1 VRRELA
7 YLGVIVAVAF
17 GIRVY
22 GPWNDVFDT
31 GRVNFL
37 ENDAWYHVRLIE
49 NQVRNWPWR
58 VTLDPYAAS
67 GGQFV
72 PIAPLFDT
80 LTASIAVVAYG
91 RDADAVQI
99 ERIAAFLPP
108 VLGALTIVAVW
119 GLARR
124 AFDWR
129 AALLAAALLAVLPGH
144 FLDRTLLGFYDH
156 HALEACLAIAT
167 LWALAAA
174 IDRAASKTSLRNSVV
189 AGVVLGFYLLSWSSG
204 AFLVAILGAWLALLV
219 LLAKSSDDL
228 RGAARVTGVAA
239 LTAFVLVVAFQDRAM
254 FRYQSQI
261 LGLVALAG
269 MALAMGLVRQQTTF
283 TLSGRTRIYGAMTI
297 VIVAA
302 TAVIFAFA
310 SSVLRQLITD
320 VVRLAPDPGRMAVLE
335 ARPLFLYPGNW
346 NWKQPWVFFRTGFF
360 AGLIG
365 LIVFSGR
372 VWRRRDAVDVL
383 IWVFAS
389 AMFAATIGQNRFG
402 YYLVPACALL
412 AGWLASRVLD
422 WGGVPHAAKST
433 ATTRPTFALQRELAV
448 IIVAA
453 GVFAPNLVPGVL
465 VTSRPASLPVYWRNT
480 MAWLRDH
487 TPPPFAVAANA
498 GDDYYYARYPRT
510 VVPPPDYT
518 VMNWWDHGYWVIQLA
533 RRVPVANPTQE
544 RAPNAARFY
553 AATTER
559 DAIIA
564 LAAERSRYIVADWE
578 LPFRLTADGTVMGR
592 FQNVVDWASGRHS
605 AYYEVFYKRDAAGWT
620 PVWVFYEPYYRSM
633 TFRLTVLGGK
643 DVTPARTSSVVT
655 VVERVDD
662 RGMKFKEI
670 LTQATYES
678 YEAAMDA
685 AKASNQAG
693 RAIVVGLDPWRSA
706 FPIEPLA
713 TFDEVFAARTP
724 EQKPTESPWVRVFER
739 R

>member
-1 VRRELA
+1 MRREFA
-7 YLGVIVAVAF
+7 YLGVIVAIAF

-22 GPWNDVFDT
+22 GPWNEVFES

-72 PIAPLFDT
+72 PIAPFLDT
-80 LTASIAVVAYG
+80 LTASLAVVAHG
-91 RDADAVQI
+91 RAADAVQI

-108 VLGALTIVAVW
+108 VLGALTIVVVW

-124 AFDWR
+124 AFGRR

-156 HALEACLAIAT
+156 HALEACLAVAT

-174 IDRAASKTSLRNSVV
+174 IDRSASKSALRNSVV

-204 AFLVAILGAWLALLV
+204 AFLVAILAAWLALLV

-228 RGAARVTGVAA
+228 SGAARVSGVAA
-239 LTAFVLVVAFQDRAM
+239 LTAFVLVVAFQDRAL
-254 FRYQSQI
+254 FRYESQV
-261 LGLVALAG
+261 LGLIALAG
-269 MALAMGLVRQQTTF
+269 MALAIRFVRPRTTF

-302 TAVIFAFA
+302 TAVMFAFA
-310 SSVLRQLITD
+310 SGVLRQLITD
-320 VVRLAPDPGRMAVLE
+320 VARLAPDPTRMAVLE

-346 NWKQPWVFFRTGFF
+346 TWTQPWDFFRTGFF
-360 AGLIG
+360 VGLIG
-365 LIVFSGR
+365 LIAFSGR
-372 VWRRRDAVDVL
+372 VWRRREPIDLL
-383 IWVFAS
+383 IWVFA
-389 AMFAATIGQNRFG
+389 ATMFVATIGQNRFG
-402 YYLVPACALL
+402 YYLVPGCAILG
-412 AGWLASRVLD
+412 GWLAARVLD
-422 WGGVPHAAKST
+422 WALVPDAAKPT
-433 ATTRPTFALQRELAV
+433 ATTKKTFPLKREVAV
-448 IIVAA
+448 ILVA
-453 GVFAPNLVPGVL
+453 GGIFAPNLVPAVL
-465 VTSRPASLPVYWRNT
+465 VGSRPASLPVYWRNT
-480 MAWLRDH
+480 MGWLGDH
-487 TPPPFAVAANA
+487 TPRPFAVAANA

-559 DAIIA
+559 DALMA

-578 LPFRLTADGTVMGR
+578 LPFRLTADGAVMGR
-592 FQNVVDWASGRHS
+592 FQNVIDWAGGRHS
-605 AYYEVFYKRDAAGWT
+605 AYYEVFYKRDAAGWM

-633 TFRLTVLGGK
+633 AFRLMVLGGK

-655 VVERVDD
+655 VAERVDD
-662 RGMKFKEI
+662 RGTKFNEI

-678 YEAAMDA
+678 YEAAVNA
-685 AKASNQAG
+685 AKPSNQSG

-706 FPIEPLA
+706 FPIEPL
-713 TFDEVFAARTP
+713 TRIGEVFAARTP
-724 EQKPTESPWVRVFER
+724 EQKPAESPWVRVFEHR
-739 R
+739 